1 MKKFYTIISLQQD
14 LDDERSAYCYQAV
27 GNPTL
32 QLDHKTR
39 FPIMTAMEGYTQPGE
54 EIAVI
59 AVVTDLAAGHRNL
72 ELFRSEV
79 EELCRRKGLVCPG
92 VQVVTVPE
100 DDRVATHTATF
111 QKLLNYAAD
120 GDELFS
126 CMTYGTKPMS
136 TALMMAVQ
144 YAYRIKKNASIGCL
158 VYGEINRAATPV
170 SARIYDVTALIQMDE
185 IVRMLADR
193 RIQNP
198 EKFLRMITSDEEEPN
213 G

>member
-27 GNPTL
+27 GNPKL

-39 FPIMTAMEGYTQPGE
+39 FPIMTAMEGYTQPG
-54 EIAVI
+54 
-59 AVVTDLAAGHRNL
+59 AGHRNL
-72 ELFRSEV
+72 ELFRREV

-144 YAYRIKKNASIGCL
+144 YAYRVKKQTTISCI
-158 VYGEINRAATPV
+158 VYGQIQRPERDRSTWTGRV
-170 SARIYDVTALIQMDE
+170 YDMTALVQLDE

-193 RIQNP
+193 GVEDPKAVIDSV
-198 EKFLRMITSDEEEPN
+198 LAL
-213 G
+213 

>member
-136 TALMMAVQ
+136 T
-144 YAYRIKKNASIGCL
+144 ISCI
-158 VYGEINRAATPV
+158 VYGQIQRPERDRSTWTGRV
-170 SARIYDVTALIQMDE
+170 YDMTALVQLDE

-193 RIQNP
+193 GVEDPKAVIDSV
-198 EKFLRMITSDEEEPN
+198 LAL
-213 G
+213 

>member
-27 GNPTL
+27 GNAKL

-59 AVVTDLAAGHRNL
+59 AVVTDQAAGRRNL
-72 ELFRSEV
+72 ELFRREV
-79 EELCRRKGLVCPG
+79 EELCRRKRLICSG

-100 DDRVATHTATF
+100 DDRVATHMATF
-111 QKLLNYAAD
+111 QQLLNYAAD
-120 GDELFS
+120 GDQLFS

-144 YAYRIKKNASIGCL
+144 YAYRVKKQTSIVCI
-158 VYGEINRAATPV
+158 VYGQILRPERDKSTWTGRV
-170 SARIYDVTALIQMDE
+170 YDMTALVQMDE

-193 RIQNP
+193 GVEDPKAVIDSV
-198 EKFLRMITSDEEEPN
+198 LAL
-213 G
+213 

>member
-144 YAYRIKKNASIGCL
+144 YAYRVKKQTTISCI
-158 VYGEINRAATPV
+158 VYGQ
-170 SARIYDVTALIQMDE
+170 IQ
-185 IVRMLADR
+185 R
-193 RIQNP
+193 P
-198 EKFLRMITSDEEEPN
+198 ELDGP
-213 G
+213 GV

>member
-79 EELCRRKGLVCPG
+79 EELCRRCG
-92 VQVVTVPE
+92 
-100 DDRVATHTATF
+100 
-111 QKLLNYAAD
+111 YAAR
-120 GDELFS
+120 FS
-126 CMTYGTKPMS
+126 
-136 TALMMAVQ
+136 
-144 YAYRIKKNASIGCL
+144 R
-158 VYGEINRAATPV
+158 
-170 SARIYDVTALIQMDE
+170 
-185 IVRMLADR
+185 
-193 RIQNP
+193 
-198 EKFLRMITSDEEEPN
+198 
-213 G
+213 

>member
-27 GNPTL
+27 GNPKL

-72 ELFRSEV
+72 ELFRREV

-120 GDELFS
+120 GDELF
-126 CMTYGTKPMS
+126 
-136 TALMMAVQ
+136 LMMAVQ
-144 YAYRIKKNASIGCL
+144 YAYRVKKQTTISCI
-158 VYGEINRAATPV
+158 VYGQIQRPERDRSTWTGRV
-170 SARIYDVTALIQMDE
+170 YDMTALVQLDE

-193 RIQNP
+193 GVEDPKEVIDSV
-198 EKFLRMITSDEEEPN
+198 LAL
-213 G
+213 

>member
-126 CMTYGTKPMS
+126 CMTYGTKPMVHRPDDGG
-136 TALMMAVQ
+136 AV
-144 YAYRIKKNASIGCL
+144 CL
-158 VYGEINRAATPV
+158 SGE
-170 SARIYDVTALIQMDE
+170 E
-185 IVRMLADR
+185 ADHHLLHR
-193 RIQNP
+193 LWPDPAPGAGQEHLDGP
-198 EKFLRMITSDEEEPN
+198 
-213 G
+213 GV

>member
-27 GNPTL
+27 GNPKL

-72 ELFRSEV
+72 ELFRREV

-92 VQVVTVPE
+92 VQVVTVLE

-144 YAYRIKKNASIGCL
+144 YAYRVKKQTTISCI
-158 VYGEINRAATPV
+158 VYGQIQRPERDRSTWTGRV
-170 SARIYDVTALIQMDE
+170 YDMTALVQLDE

-193 RIQNP
+193 GVEDPKAVIDSV
-198 EKFLRMITSDEEEPN
+198 LAL
-213 G
+213 

>member
-27 GNPTL
+27 GNPKL

-72 ELFRSEV
+72 ELFRREV

-144 YAYRIKKNASIGCL
+144 YAYRVKKQTTISCI
-158 VYGEINRAATPV
+158 VYGQIQRPAQLNRMRLTSRLLQAERGI
-170 SARIYDVTALIQMDE
+170 SASALLF
-185 IVRMLADR
+185 RM
-193 RIQNP
+193 
-198 EKFLRMITSDEEEPN
+198 S
-213 G
+213 